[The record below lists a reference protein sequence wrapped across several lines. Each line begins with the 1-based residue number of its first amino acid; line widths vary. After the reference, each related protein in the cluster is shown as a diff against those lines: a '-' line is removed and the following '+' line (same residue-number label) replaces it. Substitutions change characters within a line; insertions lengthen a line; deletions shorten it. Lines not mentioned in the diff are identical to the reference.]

1 MNRTIP
7 SLAGLNE
14 GLRVR
19 HIAAFPLLTCSA
31 ADDLREVLSRRD
43 LDGIDQIPITDGGRI
58 VALWEHTREWR
69 RRPLDD
75 SVLVSADAPLWHF
88 IHTVH
93 EQPYRLVV
101 EQTGITGIVT
111 WSDLLKV
118 PVLVLAF
125 SLMVELELAMNR
137 RILEQYTDDTWV
149 ELLDRDERQKIRGR
163 RRKLERENLTLP
175 MIELADLWHKAKL
188 LRGTLGAD
196 RDFEAELGKV
206 VKLRNDVDHV
216 KDIVRSDADLKGFV
230 EHLETAEAWLNLV
243 KSPEPMA
250 ATVGS

>member
-1 MNRTIP
+1 MNRTMA

-14 GLRVR
+14 GLRVK
-19 HIAAFPLLTCSA
+19 HIAASPLLACCA
-31 ADDLREVLSRRD
+31 ADDLDQVLSRPD
-43 LDGIDQIPITDGGRI
+43 LNGIDQIPITDDGWI
-58 VALWEHTREWR
+58 VALWEHSREWK

-75 SVLVSADAPLWHF
+75 SILVSADAPLWHF

-125 SLMVELELAMNR
+125 SLMAELELAMNR
-137 RILEQYTDDTWV
+137 RILEQHADDMWLD
-149 ELLDRDERQKIRGR
+149 LLDKDEQQKIRGR

-188 LRGTLGAD
+188 LRGTLGAG

-216 KDIVRSDADLKGFV
+216 KNIVRSDADLKGFV
-230 EHLETAEAWLNLV
+230 EHLETAETWLHIV
-243 KSPEPMA
+243 KGPEAMTA
-250 ATVGS
+250 STGS

>member
-1 MNRTIP
+1 MMP

-19 HIAAFPLLTCSA
+19 HIAASPLLICSA
-31 ADDLREVLSRRD
+31 SDELSAVLSRPD
-43 LDGIDQIPITDGGRI
+43 LLGIDQIPITDGGRI
-58 VALWEHTREWR
+58 VALWERGADWK

-101 EQTGITGIVT
+101 AQTRITGIVT

-125 SLMVELELAMNR
+125 SLVAELELAMNR
-137 RILEQYTDDTWV
+137 RILEQYTADKWV
-149 ELLDRDERQKIRGR
+149 ALLDKDEQKRIRGR
-163 RRKLERENLTLP
+163 QKVLERDNLVLP
-175 MIELADLWHKAKL
+175 TIELADLGHKAKL
-188 LRGTLGAD
+188 LRRMLGLG
-196 RDFEAELGKV
+196 RDFDAELAKV

-216 KDIVRSDADLKGFV
+216 KDIVRSEAELKGFV
-230 EHLETAEAWLNLV
+230 EHLETAEAWLQIV
-243 KSPEPMA
+243 KSPD
-250 ATVGS
+250 V